1 MSILDRCRF
10 KLAWQADRY
19 YLGTMAKTSTT
30 KTSTTKTKALSAEER
45 YAMLEE
51 AVLEAARQYAS
62 EYCRMVSR
70 DDCRSMPMYTGHEA
84 PQREL
89 LKAAKRLAAAG
100 AK

>member
-1 MSILDRCRF
+1 
-10 KLAWQADRY
+10 
-19 YLGTMAKTSTT
+19 
-30 KTSTTKTKALSAEER
+30 
-45 YAMLEE
+45 MLEE

-70 DDCRSMPMYTGHEA
+70 DDCYSMPMYTGHEA